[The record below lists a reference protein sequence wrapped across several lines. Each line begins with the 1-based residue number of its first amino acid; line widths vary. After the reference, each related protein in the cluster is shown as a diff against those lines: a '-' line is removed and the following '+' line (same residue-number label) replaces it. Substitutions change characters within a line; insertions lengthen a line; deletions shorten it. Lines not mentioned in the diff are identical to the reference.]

1 MEEVYVSL
9 TLTIDF
15 MWYIRGKVGS
25 NLGDKK
31 RYNMSYIGP
40 SVTLSWPNI
49 EEEMDEESVIV

>member
-1 MEEVYVSL
+1 
-9 TLTIDF
+9 